1 MPATEGLSNV
11 VLYATEAFNLGHQIR
26 AVQST
31 DGFLGDTLGGNEA
44 VEDPL
49 WSGTHTSKSRGRIV
63 TPTDLSGPERL
74 KRLASEGDHF
84 TSV

>member
-11 VLYATEAFNLGHQIR
+11 VLYTTEAFNLGHQIR

-49 WSGTHTSKSRGRIV
+49 WSGHIEEPGKNCHPYG
-63 TPTDLSGPERL
+63 
-74 KRLASEGDHF
+74 LARA
-84 TSV
+84 